1 MPDEKQ
7 LGLLSQIESSGKT
20 KSLLHHKDKI
30 TDMLKNRLN
39 VDLRVIHIQFFAY
52 ILSIRACHVAKEHAR
67 SDFASE
73 DLLITCDDGTGPR
86 IVSGYQV
93 DFRHAPSGTVILK
106 AWERDR

>member
-1 MPDEKQ
+1 
-7 LGLLSQIESSGKT
+7 
-20 KSLLHHKDKI
+20 
-30 TDMLKNRLN
+30 MLKNRLN

-93 DFRHAPSGTVILK
+93 VFRHAPSGTVILK
-106 AWERDR
+106 AWERDSFDDAVESFLAEVMNLGSEILQDVCV